1 MAIKRKPNDN
11 TREEDYRDYD
21 TRNIDDG
28 WPYADA
34 AGAATRPVDN
44 AAYGDPN
51 ANFDRDRNRGY
62 HVDGVD
68 GKGFEERTPDNVLP
82 GTDCFTDYDD
92 VEERITEALDN
103 LGDIPMESIDV
114 HVEKGTVTLE
124 GMVDDGTTSSRIV
137 RTVERIKGVQLVVN
151 NLRLAGVDTHIP
163 KDD

>member
-1 MAIKRKPNDN
+1 MAIKRKPHDT

-62 HVDGVD
+62 QVEGVD
-68 GKGFEERTPDNVLP
+68 GEGLEERTPDNVLP
-82 GTDCFTDYDD
+82 GTDGFADYDD
-92 VEERITEALDN
+92 VEERVTEALDN
-103 LGDIPMESIDV
+103 LGGVPMESIDV

-124 GMVDDGTTSSRIV
+124 GAVDDNATSSHIA

-163 KDD
+163 QDD